1 MRFGDLAAVAC
12 LLIALSAS
20 PRVEAGT
27 AALLAGSVSATGR
40 PAAPNVVIPVI
51 IHHRRKAISAYCYP
65 RNYWWFYRPYTTAND
80 GHQRCMPYFHYPAQG
95 PYRQRGNAYERPAK

>member
-1 MRFGDLAAVAC
+1 MRFGNLAAVAC
-12 LLIALSAS
+12 LLIALGAS
-20 PRVEAGT
+20 PRAEART
-27 AALLAGSVSATGR
+27 AALLAGSVAATGR
-40 PAAPNVVIPVI
+40 PAASTVVIPVI

-95 PYRQRGNAYERPAK
+95 PYQQRGNAYERPAK

>member
-1 MRFGDLAAVAC
+1 MRFGILAATVC
-12 LLIALSAS
+12 LLIATTAA
-20 PRVEAGT
+20 PRAEAGM
-27 AALLAGSVSATGR
+27 AAMLAGSESGTGL
-40 PAAPNVVIPVI
+40 PAASQVLIPVI

-95 PYRQRGNAYERPAK
+95 PHQQRGNAYERPVK